1 MLHSSCYYIYSDIV
15 FDFMIDYVFEDE
27 IKNGICKI
35 KKVIICKDSIKY
47 SKKYNPTLNFILGD
61 IEIKYPISRL
71 FDVSMRSVI
80 KTIPDK
86 GLKQFDIVLGF
97 DFMRQFNYT
106 IFDYDNNQIGFYS
119 DTIVI
124 GSPRLKYKIKIL
136 YIIIVLITLITLIL
150 MIKNK
155 SI

>member
-1 MLHSSCYYIYSDIV
+1 MQSQ
-15 FDFMIDYVFEDE
+15 
-27 IKNGICKI
+27 
-35 KKVIICKDSIKY
+35 KVIICQNSIKY
-47 SKKYNPTLNFILGD
+47 SKKFNLTLNFMLGD
-61 IEIKYPISRL
+61 IEIKYPIILL

-86 GLKQFDIVLGF
+86 GLKKFDIVLGF

-124 GSPRLKYKIKIL
+124 VSPRIKYKIKIL
-136 YIIIVLITLITLIL
+136 YTIIALITLLTSIL
-150 MIKNK
+150 MITSK

>member
-1 MLHSSCYYIYSDIV
+1 MQSQ
-15 FDFMIDYVFEDE
+15 
-27 IKNGICKI
+27 
-35 KKVIICKDSIKY
+35 KVIICQNSIKY
-47 SKKYNPTLNFILGD
+47 SKKFNLTLNFMLGD
-61 IEIKYPISRL
+61 IEIKYPISLL

-86 GLKQFDIVLGF
+86 GLKKFDIVLGF

-124 GSPRLKYKIKIL
+124 VSPRIKYKIKYYIL
-136 YIIIVLITLITLIL
+136 L
-150 MIKNK
+150 
-155 SI
+155 

>member
-1 MLHSSCYYIYSDIV
+1 MQSQ
-15 FDFMIDYVFEDE
+15 
-27 IKNGICKI
+27 
-35 KKVIICKDSIKY
+35 KVIICQNSSKY
-47 SKKYNPTLNFILGD
+47 SKKFNSTLNFMLGD
-61 IEIKYPISRL
+61 IEIKYPISLL

-86 GLKQFDIVLGF
+86 GLKKFDIVLGF

-124 GSPRLKYKIKIL
+124 VSPRIKYKIKIL
-136 YIIIVLITLITLIL
+136 YTIIALITLLTSIL
-150 MIKNK
+150 MITSK

>member
-1 MLHSSCYYIYSDIV
+1 MQSQ
-15 FDFMIDYVFEDE
+15 
-27 IKNGICKI
+27 
-35 KKVIICKDSIKY
+35 KVIICQNSIKY
-47 SKKYNPTLNFILGD
+47 SKKFNLTLNFMLGD
-61 IEIKYPISRL
+61 IEIKYPISLL
-71 FDVSMRSVI
+71 FDVSMRSVL

-86 GLKQFDIVLGF
+86 GLKKFDIVLGF

-124 GSPRLKYKIKIL
+124 VSPRIKYKIKIL
-136 YIIIVLITLITLIL
+136 YTIIALITLLTSIL
-150 MIKNK
+150 MITSK

>member
-1 MLHSSCYYIYSDIV
+1 MQSQ
-15 FDFMIDYVFEDE
+15 
-27 IKNGICKI
+27 
-35 KKVIICKDSIKY
+35 KVIICQNSIKY
-47 SKKYNPTLNFILGD
+47 SKKFNLTLNFMLGD
-61 IEIKYPISRL
+61 IEIKYPISLL

-86 GLKQFDIVLGF
+86 GLKKFDIVLGF

-124 GSPRLKYKIKIL
+124 VSPRIKYKIKIL
-136 YIIIVLITLITLIL
+136 YTIIALITLLTSIL
-150 MIKNK
+150 MITNK

>member
-1 MLHSSCYYIYSDIV
+1 MQSQ
-15 FDFMIDYVFEDE
+15 
-27 IKNGICKI
+27 
-35 KKVIICKDSIKY
+35 KVIICQNSSKY
-47 SKKYNPTLNFILGD
+47 SKKFNLTLNFMLGD
-61 IEIKYPISRL
+61 IEIKYPISLL

-86 GLKQFDIVLGF
+86 GLKKFDIVLGF

-124 GSPRLKYKIKIL
+124 VSPRIKYKIKIL
-136 YIIIVLITLITLIL
+136 YTIIALITLLTSIL
-150 MIKNK
+150 MITSK

>member
-1 MLHSSCYYIYSDIV
+1 MQSQ
-15 FDFMIDYVFEDE
+15 
-27 IKNGICKI
+27 
-35 KKVIICKDSIKY
+35 KVIICQNSIKY
-47 SKKYNPTLNFILGD
+47 SKKFNLTLNFMLGD
-61 IEIKYPISRL
+61 IEIKYPISLL

-86 GLKQFDIVLGF
+86 GLKKFDIVLGF

-124 GSPRLKYKIKIL
+124 VSPRIKYKIKIL
-136 YIIIVLITLITLIL
+136 YTIIALITLLTSIL
-150 MIKNK
+150 MITSK

>member
-1 MLHSSCYYIYSDIV
+1 MQSQ
-15 FDFMIDYVFEDE
+15 
-27 IKNGICKI
+27 
-35 KKVIICKDSIKY
+35 KVIICQNSIKY
-47 SKKYNPTLNFILGD
+47 SKKFNLTLNFMLGD
-61 IEIKYPISRL
+61 IEIKYPISLL

-80 KTIPDK
+80 KTISDK
-86 GLKQFDIVLGF
+86 GLKKFDIVLGF

-124 GSPRLKYKIKIL
+124 VSPRIKYKIKIL
-136 YIIIVLITLITLIL
+136 YTIIALITLLTSIL
-150 MIKNK
+150 MITSK

>member
-1 MLHSSCYYIYSDIV
+1 M
-15 FDFMIDYVFEDE
+15 
-27 IKNGICKI
+27 
-35 KKVIICKDSIKY
+35 
-47 SKKYNPTLNFILGD
+47 LGD
-61 IEIKYPISRL
+61 IEIKYPISLL

-86 GLKQFDIVLGF
+86 GLKKFDIVLGF

-124 GSPRLKYKIKIL
+124 VPPRIKYKIKIL
-136 YIIIVLITLITLIL
+136 YTIIALITVLTSIL
-150 MIKNK
+150 MITSK

>member
-1 MLHSSCYYIYSDIV
+1 MQSQ
-15 FDFMIDYVFEDE
+15 
-27 IKNGICKI
+27 
-35 KKVIICKDSIKY
+35 KVIICQNSIKY
-47 SKKYNPTLNFILGD
+47 SKKFNLTLNFMLGE
-61 IEIKYPISRL
+61 IEIKYPISLL

-86 GLKQFDIVLGF
+86 GLKKFDIVLGF

-124 GSPRLKYKIKIL
+124 VSPRIKYKIKIL
-136 YIIIVLITLITLIL
+136 YTIIALITLLTSIL
-150 MIKNK
+150 MITSK